1 MIINLNKPIGWTSFD
16 VCKKVKKITKE
27 KKVGHGG
34 TLDPFA
40 SGVLVIGTGKDT
52 KKLKDISDEKKSYD
66 ATLFLGEIT
75 NTLDV
80 EGKVIQKRKV
90 PILYKKKITN
100 VLDHFIGDYYQTPP
114 MFSAKKVAGKKL
126 YEYARKNIYVK
137 RDPVKLNIFSISLNS
152 FDKKSISFSVECS
165 KGTYIRVLGRDISK
179 KLGTIGYLNS
189 LTRTKVGEY
198 SLNQSQLIENFENSW
213 KSSFQKI
220 SKFH

>member
-52 KKLKDISDEKKSYD
+52 KKLKYISDEKKSYD

-80 EGKVIQKRKV
+80 EGEVIQKRKV
-90 PILYKKKITN
+90 PILTKKKN
-100 VLDHFIGDYYQTPP
+100 YRSIG
-114 MFSAKKVAGKKL
+114 
-126 YEYARKNIYVK
+126 
-137 RDPVKLNIFSISLNS
+137 S
-152 FDKKSISFSVECS
+152 F
-165 KGTYIRVLGRDISK
+165 Y
-179 KLGTIGYLNS
+179 
-189 LTRTKVGEY
+189 
-198 SLNQSQLIENFENSW
+198 W
-213 KSSFQKI
+213 
-220 SKFH
+220 

>member
-52 KKLKDISDEKKSYD
+52 KKLKYISDEKKSYD

-90 PILYKKKITN
+90 PILSKKKIID

-137 RDPVKLNIFSISLNS
+137 RDPVMLKIFSISLNS
-152 FDKKSISFSVECS
+152 FDEKNISFSVECS
-165 KGTYIRVLGRDISK
+165 KGTYVRVLGKDISER
-179 KLGTIGYLNS
+179 LGTIGYLNS
-189 LTRTKVGEY
+189 LTRTKVGEHT
-198 SLNQSQLIENFENSW
+198 LNKSQSIENFENSW
-213 KSSFQKI
+213 KSSIQKI
-220 SKFH
+220 NKFQ

>member
-16 VCKKVKKITKE
+16 VCKKVKNITKE

-52 KKLKDISDEKKSYD
+52 KKLKYISDEKKSYD

-80 EGKVIQKRKV
+80 EGEVIQKRKV
-90 PILYKKKITN
+90 PILSKKKITD
-100 VLDHFIGDYYQTPP
+100 VLDHFIGNYYQTPP

-137 RDPVKLNIFSISLNS
+137 RDPVMLKIFSISLNS
-152 FDKKSISFSVECS
+152 FDEKNISFSVECS
-165 KGTYIRVLGRDISK
+165 KGTYVRVLGKDISE
-179 KLGTIGYLNS
+179 KLGTVGYLNS

-198 SLNQSQLIENFENSW
+198 TLNKSQSIENFENSW
-213 KSSFQKI
+213 KSSIQKI
-220 SKFH
+220 NKFQ